1 MLANTPRVKEQLDHC
16 GLDALAVAMP
26 VSVAYATGH
35 ECSFETTFRGSM
47 LFPGGGP
54 ERFFR
59 SFAVLSANGQ
69 TALVSHAALAVTSYL
84 DWNGALEV
92 YGADGFDPALAADV
106 PVALRAL
113 AERIAS
119 RTAER
124 GAMEALASAISTVA
138 PGAQRIGVER
148 VGLLPPDLPALRQA
162 LATDV
167 ELRDASMLARL
178 IRMVKTAD
186 EVERLTVAAEIGELG
201 LRALIDAAEPG
212 VDLAVLC
219 DRFRALVADR
229 GAEYDHVAVGPR
241 GLGIALGRHVFEPG
255 EVTMLD
261 VGCRFRGCVS
271 DTGVTI
277 ALSPA
282 SGRVEEE
289 YAALLASVEAGRA
302 RLRPG
307 ERVVDVYR
315 AMRAAVDGSPAAA
328 SKPQGHGLG
337 QEPKELPFIAPVAGE
352 RLADECV
359 DIDADLGLEEGMV
372 INLEVPLEVPGS
384 RSLQIEQ
391 SFLITAGGAEPLVS
405 QRRERVEA
413 SGSLAGSPAASS

>member
-1 MLANTPRVKEQLDHC
+1 VLANTSRVREQLEQY
-16 GLDALAVAMP
+16 GLDALALALP

-47 LFPGGGP
+47 LFPTGGP

-59 SFAVLSANGQ
+59 SFAVLSANGEA
-69 TALVSHAALAVTSYL
+69 ALVSHAALAVTSYL

-92 YGADGFDPALAADV
+92 YGGEGFDPALAADV
-106 PVALRAL
+106 PVGLRPL
-113 AERIAS
+113 AGRIAS
-119 RTAER
+119 RTVER
-124 GAMEALASAISTVA
+124 GPMEALAAAISAVA
-138 PGAQRIGVER
+138 PGARRIGVEE
-148 VGLLPPDLPALRQA
+148 VGLLPPDLPALRGS
-162 LATDV
+162 LATAV
-167 ELRDASMLARL
+167 EFRDASVLAQL

-186 EVERLTVAAEIGELG
+186 EIERLTVAAEIGELG

-212 VDLAVLC
+212 VDLAALC
-219 DRFRALVADR
+219 DRFRVLVAER

-241 GLGIALGRHVFEPG
+241 GLGIGLRRHIFEPDD
-255 EVTMLD
+255 VTMLD

-277 ALSPA
+277 ALSRA

-315 AMRAAVDGSPAAA
+315 AMRASVDGSPASA

-352 RLADECV
+352 RLVDECV
-359 DIDADLGLEEGMV
+359 DLDADIVLEEGMV

-391 SFLITAGGAEPLVS
+391 SFVIAAGGADPLVP
-405 QRRERVEA
+405 QRRDRVESA
-413 SGSLAGSPAASS
+413 GSLAGSPASS